1 MKENLQMKNVRNCQ
15 ITGYGTCLPQNTV
28 LFGSETRYR
37 ISGDE
42 TQVSMAVTACKR
54 AIERAKITINDIDCI
69 VSASAVAVQ
78 PIPCAAA
85 LIHEQIAL
93 GTNIPALDINTTCTS
108 FMTAVDIMSYLISA
122 GRYQNVLIVSSDVGS
137 LGLNPKQLESYEL
150 FSDGAAA
157 IVLSTTSNESQ
168 GVIASMQRTWSEGVH
183 STEIRGGLTGLH
195 PKYYSEENKE
205 EYMFDMDGR
214 TVLRIAAT
222 HLPKM
227 FNDFKVTYNIDLSD
241 VDMIIPHQ
249 ASRALDMIMK
259 RLEVPQNKYINWVSR
274 YGNMVSASVPFVLCK
289 LLEEGNIQRGQ
300 KVLLCGTA
308 AGLTANFVYIEI

>member
-1 MKENLQMKNVRNCQ
+1 MNNVRNCQ
-15 ITGYGTCLPQNTV
+15 IIGYGTCLPKNTV
-28 LFGSETRYR
+28 LFGNETRYR

-42 TQVSMAVTACKR
+42 NQLSLAVTACKR
-54 AIERAKITINDIDCI
+54 AIEKAKITLNDIDCI
-69 VSASAVAVQ
+69 VSASAVDVQ
-78 PIPCAAA
+78 PIPCTAA
-85 LIHEQIAL
+85 LIHEQIAM
-93 GTNIPALDINTTCTS
+93 GTDIPALDINTTCTS
-108 FMTAVDIMSYLISA
+108 FITAVDIMSYLISA
-122 GRYQNVLIVSSDVGS
+122 GRYRNVLIVSSDVGS

-157 IVLSTTSNESQ
+157 IVLSTSTNKSQ

-195 PKYYSEENKE
+195 PKYFTEDTKE

-214 TVLRIAAT
+214 TVLRVAAT

-227 FNDFKVTYNIDLSD
+227 FEDFKLMYDIDLSD
-241 VDMIIPHQ
+241 IDIIIPHQ

-259 RLEVPQNKYINWVSR
+259 RLGVPQNSYINWVSR

-289 LLEEGNIQRGQ
+289 LLEEGRIQEGQ
-300 KVLLCGTA
+300 KLLLCGTA
-308 AGLTANFVYIEI
+308 AGLTANFIYIEV